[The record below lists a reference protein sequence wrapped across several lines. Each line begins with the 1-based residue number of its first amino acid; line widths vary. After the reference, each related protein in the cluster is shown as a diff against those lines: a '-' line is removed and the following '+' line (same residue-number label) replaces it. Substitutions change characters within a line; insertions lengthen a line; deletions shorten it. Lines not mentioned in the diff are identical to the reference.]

1 MNRPNARIACQTPD
15 GSVVR
20 ARLADLDA
28 LREFLRLHPEA
39 REYFL
44 DLDGRT
50 YHLQPAG
57 DCPDWDDP
65 RLSLVDGRYR
75 IPPALP
81 LTELSDIS
89 GFTRAH
95 PNRSYRLEI
104 DGRALTVEDV
114 GRFE

>member
-1 MNRPNARIACQTPD
+1 MNRLNARIACQTPD

-20 ARLADLDA
+20 TPLADLNA
-28 LREFLRLHPEA
+28 LRVFLHLHSNS

-50 YHLQPAG
+50 YHLQPDG
-57 DCPDWDDP
+57 SCPDWDDP
-65 RLSLVDGRYR
+65 RLSLVDGRYQ
-75 IPPALP
+75 IPPTLP
-81 LTELSDIS
+81 LTELSDIA
-89 GFTRAH
+89 GFTRTH

-104 DGRALTVEDV
+104 DGRALVVEDV